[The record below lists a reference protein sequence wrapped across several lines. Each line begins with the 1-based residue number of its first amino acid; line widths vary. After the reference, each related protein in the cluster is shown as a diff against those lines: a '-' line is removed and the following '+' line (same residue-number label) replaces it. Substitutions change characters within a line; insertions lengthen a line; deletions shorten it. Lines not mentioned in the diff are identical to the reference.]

1 MPIKEY
7 FELYT
12 AAWEYFKKYRTAKPT
27 PDLQEQAWKEIN
39 VLYKK
44 FSATKNDLADAILEA
59 TYNELDRLVF
69 SPMEV
74 VAVGR
79 AS

>member
-1 MPIKEY
+1 MDIKQHH
-7 FELYT
+7 ELFN
-12 AAWEYFKKYRTAKPT
+12 AAWMFFKKYMTAEKA
-27 PDLQEQAWKEIN
+27 PDLQEKAWKEIN
-39 VLYKK
+39 ELYKR

-69 SPMEV
+69 SPLEA

>member
-1 MPIKEY
+1 MELENYWK
-7 FELYT
+7 LYT
-12 AAWEYFKKYRTAKPT
+12 ESWKYFKKYRTAKPT
-27 PDLQEQAWKEIN
+27 PDLQEKAWKEIN

-44 FSATKNDLADAILEA
+44 FSATKNDFADAILEA

-69 SPMEV
+69 SPMEA

>member
-1 MPIKEY
+1 MDIKGY

-12 AAWEYFKKYRTAKPT
+12 AAWQFFKKYMTAPKN
-27 PDLQEQAWKEIN
+27 PDLQQEAWKEIN
-39 VLYKK
+39 KLYKR
-44 FSATKNDLADAILEA
+44 FSATKDDLADAILEA
-59 TYNELDRLVF
+59 TYNELDRLIF
-69 SPMEV
+69 SPLEA